1 MESERRTKIDTV
13 RDFLEACSQDWID
26 VNLYNTDTGDVIRI
40 NLMDMDDEKYEEIMD
55 ATFETWDLD
64 SNGININY
72 SI

>member
-1 MESERRTKIDTV
+1 MWTV

-26 VNLYNTDTGDVIRI
+26 VNLYNTDTGDVIKI

-55 ATFETWDLD
+55 ATFETWDLYD
-64 SNGININY
+64 GEITINY

>member
-1 MESERRTKIDTV
+1 MDTV

-26 VNLYNTDTGDVIRI
+26 VNLYNTDTGDVITI
-40 NLMDMDDEKYEEIMD
+40 NIMEMDDEEYEKIMD

>member
-1 MESERRTKIDTV
+1 METV
-13 RDFLEACSQDWID
+13 RDFLESCNQDWID
-26 VNLYNTDTGDVIRI
+26 VNLHNTDTGDTITI
-40 NLMDMDDEKYEEIMD
+40 NISDMDNEEYEEIMD

>member
-1 MESERRTKIDTV
+1 MWTV

-55 ATFETWDLD
+55 ATFETWDLYD
-64 SNGININY
+64 GEITINY

>member
-1 MESERRTKIDTV
+1 METV
-13 RDFLEACSQDWID
+13 RDFLESCNQDWID
-26 VNLYNTDTGDVIRI
+26 VNLYNTDTDDTITI
-40 NLMDMDDEKYEEIMD
+40 NISDMDNEKYEEIMD

>member
-1 MESERRTKIDTV
+1 METV
-13 RDFLEACSQDWID
+13 RDFLESCNQDWID
-26 VNLYNTDTGDVIRI
+26 VNLYNTDTGDVITI
-40 NLMDMDDEKYEEIMD
+40 NIMEMDDEKYEDIMN

>member
-1 MESERRTKIDTV
+1 MWTV

-26 VNLYNTDTGDVIRI
+26 VNLYNTDTGDVIKI

-55 ATFETWDLD
+55 VTFETWDLND
-64 SNGININY
+64 EEITINY

>member
-1 MESERRTKIDTV
+1 MDTV
-13 RDFLEACSQDWID
+13 RDFLEACSQGWID

-55 ATFETWDLD
+55 ATFETWDLYD
-64 SNGININY
+64 GEITINY

>member
-1 MESERRTKIDTV
+1 MDTV

>member
-1 MESERRTKIDTV
+1 MWTV

-55 ATFETWDLD
+55 ATFETWDLYD
-64 SNGININY
+64 EEITINY